1 MQLIILHAAA
11 YEQKLIWVE
20 RSWATRYVLLYRL
33 LEIFTFYFQKIM
45 QLDKLKLYLGVL
57 KDTVGEYIFS
67 ALSSAG
73 LEIRWKYR
81 EHHPAA
87 SSRPDQKP

>member
-1 MQLIILHAAA
+1 
-11 YEQKLIWVE
+11 
-20 RSWATRYVLLYRL
+20 
-33 LEIFTFYFQKIM
+33 M
-45 QLDKLKLYLGVL
+45 QLDKLKLHLGVL